1 MSHAIDPLLSPL
13 RIKGVVFRNRIM
25 STSHAC
31 GLEEDGGMPKEKYQ
45 RYHEEKARGGIGLT
59 MFGGSAYVSEDST
72 WATGQL
78 NMSSDR
84 IIAYLQSFSGRI
96 HDAGA
101 AIMMQLTHLG
111 RRGETNT
118 QNWLST
124 IAPSAARETGHRSI
138 PREMDR
144 HDIERVVRA
153 FGDAAYR
160 ARQGGLDGI
169 ETMIGGHLIGQ
180 FLSPRTNWRT
190 DEFGGSLE
198 NRCRFGLMVHE
209 QIRKYAGDDFLVG
222 MRFPIDEAIEG
233 GLNFDDCLEI
243 ADIFQHSGLIDFFN
257 ANYGSLDTELRL
269 LTDCMPSMSSP
280 LAPWLQI
287 VGEFKKS
294 VKLPV
299 FHAARITD
307 LATARYALRE
317 NLLDMVAMTRA
328 HIADPNIVKKIKES
342 KEDQIRPCAGL
353 THCMGDNRPTCI
365 HNPSTGREQY
375 WPHAV
380 KSRHDRHQ
388 RAVVVGGGPAGLEA
402 ARILALRGHIV
413 TLFEASGKLGGQVNL
428 AAHASWRKDIL
439 TIIDWRESELRR
451 LGVKL
456 VFDTYASEEDIMA
469 VDPGIVIVATGGVP
483 GLGRLE
489 GSEHCISTWD
499 CLSGMAKPAGEVIIF
514 DGTGRHPAL
523 TAAQFCH
530 DAGSD
535 VQLVLIDDRPAAELD
550 YGERVIWKRELA
562 SRNIAPVLDH
572 SLCRVDHNGSQFV
585 AVITSELTGEHR
597 SITAEQVIVELGT
610 LPADDIYQNLR
621 SSSRN
626 NGITD
631 IPSLVAGNPQPHSHS
646 GSGFVLYRIGDAS
659 SSRNLA
665 AAFYDALR
673 LCSVL

>member
-1 MSHAIDPLLSPL
+1 
-13 RIKGVVFRNRIM
+13 M

-72 WATGQL
+72 WTSGQL

-84 IIAYLQSFSGRI
+84 IIPYLQSFSSRI

-124 IAPSAARETGHRSI
+124 IAPSVVRETGHRSI

-144 HDIERVVRA
+144 HDIERVIQA
-153 FGDAAYR
+153 FGRAASR
-160 ARQGGLDGI
+160 AEQGGLDGM

-180 FLSPRTNWRT
+180 FLSPVTNCRT

-209 QIRKYAGDDFLVG
+209 QIRKSAADDFIVG
-222 MRFPIDEAIEG
+222 MRFPIDEAVKG
-233 GLNFDDCLEI
+233 GLTFEDCLEI
-243 ADIFQHSGLIDFFN
+243 AAVFQESGLVDFFN
-257 ANYGSLDTELRL
+257 ANYGSLDTELKL

-280 LAPWLQI
+280 LAPWLQV

-307 LATARYALRE
+307 LATARHALRE

-328 HIADPNIVKKIKES
+328 HIADPNIVNKILNS
-342 KEDQIRPCAGL
+342 QEDQIRPCAGL

-365 HNPSTGREQY
+365 HNPSTGREQF
-375 WPHAV
+375 WPQIITARRGRQ
-380 KSRHDRHQ
+380 KK
-388 RAVVVGGGPAGLEA
+388 AVVVGGGPAGLDA
-402 ARILALRGHIV
+402 ARILALRGHEV
-413 TLFEASGKLGGQVNL
+413 TLFEATGKLGGQVNL
-428 AAHASWRKDIL
+428 AARASWRKDIR
-439 TIIDWRESELRR
+439 TIIDWREKELDR
-451 LGVKL
+451 LKVN
-456 VFDTYASEEDIMA
+456 VVYNTYASAEDIIA
-469 VDPGIVIVATGGVP
+469 LQPDIVITATGGIP
-483 GLGRLE
+483 DLDWLE
-489 GSEHCISTWD
+489 GAQHGISAWD
-499 CLSGMAKPAGEVIIF
+499 CLSGMAKPADTVIIY

-523 TAAQFCH
+523 TAAQYCH

-535 VQLVLIDDRPAAELD
+535 VRLMMIDDRPAAELD

-562 SRNIAPVLDH
+562 NRKIIPVFDH
-572 SLCRVDHNGSQFV
+572 KLTEIRREDSQFR
-585 AVITSELTGEHR
+585 AVFTSELTYR
-597 SITAEQVIVELGT
+597 QCSFKAAQIIVEHGT
-610 LPADDIYQNLR
+610 QPADEIYRDLR
-621 SSSRN
+621 SASVN
-626 NGITD
+626 DGVTD
-631 IPSLVAGNPQPHSHS
+631 IPALLGGKPQPHADND
-646 GSGFVLYRIGDAS
+646 SGFALYRIGDAS

-673 LCSVL
+673 LCSVM